1 LCYTC
6 GRKGHNRHFKEEE
19 VKVLEITINAKQVIA
34 AVWTMIA
41 IVISLIFGLGWLLD
55 KNPLPWYILMAL
67 LFGVFLVVA
76 LPVYLLLAL
85 WAIATRPESE

>member
-1 LCYTC
+1 
-6 GRKGHNRHFKEEE
+6 
-19 VKVLEITINAKQVIA
+19 LEITINAKQVIA

>member
-1 LCYTC
+1 
-6 GRKGHNRHFKEEE
+6 

>member
-1 LCYTC
+1 M
-6 GRKGHNRHFKEEE
+6 
-19 VKVLEITINAKQVIA
+19 KVLEITINAKQVIA

>member
-1 LCYTC
+1 M
-6 GRKGHNRHFKEEE
+6 
-19 VKVLEITINAKQVIA
+19 EITINAKQVIA